1 MCKLVST
8 ITLMHMYLENL
19 LVSIMAVDRVMA
31 VVFYNKYGSL
41 RFVLFNWKIYIYEFN
56 YFLFDCFNIWSLNTV
71 LFVNFK
77 HNT

>member
-8 ITLMHMYLENL
+8 ITLMHMYLGNL

-41 RFVLFNWKIYIYEFN
+41 RFV
-56 YFLFDCFNIWSLNTV
+56 
-71 LFVNFK
+71 FVNLYFYDGLLHK
-77 HNT
+77 LRFQKKN

>member
-8 ITLMHMYLENL
+8 ITLMHMYLGNL

-41 RFVLFNWKIYIYEFN
+41 RFVYFIQKKFNFY
-56 YFLFDCFNIWSLNTV
+56 DV
-71 LFVNFK
+71 LLHKNK
-77 HNT
+77 MK

>member
-8 ITLMHMYLENL
+8 ITLMHMYLGNL

-41 RFVLFNWKIYIYEFN
+41 RFVYFKNIFIIKLVYI
-56 YFLFDCFNIWSLNTV
+56 LI
-71 LFVNFK
+71 VNK
-77 HNT
+77 